1 MTKQYFAHIRRNKD
15 GTIEK
20 QTIDEHCRHTAEIA
34 AELLKPIGAGKAAY
48 IAGYLHDMGKCKQEF
63 QAYLEKSFYGE
74 KVTKGSVI
82 HTFAGVK
89 YVLEN
94 YHKNENNATSII
106 AETIAY
112 AIGAHHGQFDI
123 NTIGKE
129 NGFKHRLNA
138 ANIGYEESKQGFL
151 KACIDERKIDAL
163 MSDATE
169 ELWNLISEKI
179 LYLSNKETEKEANEE
194 IAFHMGLLERLLL
207 SSVIEGDRSDTASF
221 MSNEPT
227 TVRKDV
233 DWGVYLTAVE
243 RKISQ
248 LPNVREID
256 KARKEISEQCRE
268 FANREGG
275 VITLNVPT
283 GAGKTL
289 ASLRYALAH
298 AAKYHKRHII
308 FTIPL
313 LSILEQNAAV
323 IHQWIDDDSI
333 ILEHHSNVV
342 TDEMDSEDDGERE
355 ALIESWDSP
364 IIITTLVQLLDTM
377 FSGKTSSIR
386 RFHSLADSII
396 VIDEVQTVPLK
407 LLSLFNLTVSFLS
420 EVCNTTVVLCSAT
433 QPELNEIKQ
442 GHPLLKGPAEMVP
455 YNKSI
460 WEVFKRTD
468 IKDGGSMTLE
478 EAQDF
483 AVDLIGSVKSL
494 LIVCNKKD
502 EAERVYSGIS
512 EKGYYCYHLSA
523 SMCMEHRR
531 KTLSE
536 MEAVLKTATIEQPVL
551 CVATQVIE
559 AGVDLS
565 FETVIRFAAGMDS
578 VIQAAG
584 RCNRNAENEG
594 ASKVYIIRLQ
604 GENLAKL
611 QDIKRGKDAT
621 ISLLYEYAK
630 DPGKYSY
637 DLSSQTAIKN
647 YYRNFYDQYE
657 DGSMNFPIRDKE
669 CSLFDLMA
677 MNTKY
682 CLNNRGYGY
691 YYRQAFK
698 TAGAAFSV
706 FEEDSIDAIAPY
718 GEGTEIITQLCST
731 SIDDFS
737 QMKRL
742 IKRAAQY
749 SVAVYRYQQ
758 RELESTG
765 GLYWICG
772 GSVAAL
778 AKENYDLKT
787 GFTMKRQ
794 QMEYLEV

>member
-48 IAGYLHDMGKCKQEF
+48 IAGYLHDMGKYKQEF

-94 YHKNENNATSII
+94 YHKNENDATSII

-129 NGFKHRLNA
+129 HGFWHRLNA
-138 ANIGYEESKQGFL
+138 ADIGYEESKQGFL
-151 KACIDERKIDAL
+151 KACIDERNIDAL
-163 MSDATE
+163 MIDATE
-169 ELWNLISEKI
+169 ELWTLISEKI
-179 LYLSNKETEKEANEE
+179 LYLSNKETESEANEE

-221 MSNEPT
+221 MSNEPIPE
-227 TVRKDV
+227 RKDV
-233 DWGVYLTAVE
+233 DWKVYLTEME
-243 RKISQ
+243 RKLSQ
-248 LPNVREID
+248 FPNEREID

-275 VITLNVPT
+275 IITLNVPT

-298 AAKYHKRHII
+298 AAKYNKQHII

-323 IHQWIDDDSI
+323 IHQWIEDDSI

-342 TDEMDSEDDGERE
+342 TDGMDEEDDGERE
-355 ALIESWDSP
+355 ALIESWDAP
-364 IIITTLVQLLDTM
+364 IIITTLVQLLNTM

-407 LLSLFNLTVSFLS
+407 LLSLFNLAVVFLT

-433 QPELNEIKQ
+433 QPQLADLKQ
-442 GHPLLKGPAEMVP
+442 DHPLLREPVEMVP
-455 YNKSI
+455 YDKII

-468 IKDGGSMTLE
+468 IADGGSMTIE
-478 EAQDF
+478 EAQEF
-483 AVDLIGSVKSL
+483 AVKLIGDIKSL

-502 EAERVYSGIS
+502 EATLLYNGIS
-512 EKGYYCYHLSA
+512 EKGFSCYHLSA

-531 KTLSE
+531 QTLNE
-536 MEAVLKTATIEQPVL
+536 METALKTATKEYPVI

-584 RCNRNAENEG
+584 RCNRNAENESP
-594 ASKVYIIRLQ
+594 SKVYVIRLQ

-630 DPGKYSY
+630 NPGKFSY
-637 DLSSQTAIKN
+637 DLSSRTAIKD
-647 YYRNFYDQYE
+647 YYRIFYDQY
-657 DGSMNFPIRDKE
+657 DAGSMNYPIREKG
-669 CSLFDLMA
+669 CSLFDLLA
-677 MNTKY
+677 MNGKY
-682 CLNNRGYGY
+682 CSRADGYGY

-698 TAGAAFSV
+698 TAGASFSV
-706 FEEDSIDAIAPY
+706 FEEDSIDAIVPY
-718 GEGTEIITQLCST
+718 GEGKEIITQLCNADSA
-731 SIDDFS
+731 DFS
-737 QMKRL
+737 KVKRL
-742 IKRAAQY
+742 VKQAAQY
-749 SVAVYRYQQ
+749 SVSVYQYQQ
-758 RELESTG
+758 KELERAG
-765 GLYWICG
+765 GLHWICG
-772 GSVAAL
+772 GSVAVL
-778 AKENYDLKT
+778 AEENYDLKT
-787 GFTMKRQ
+787 GFTMERQ